1 MELADR
7 AGLKTSAREG
17 VPVRTSAAEM
27 CDDNVCDLVFLFG
40 SLSNS
45 VDEEF

>member
-1 MELADR
+1 MLKASNKKPRELLAFCKMVDR
-7 AGLKTSAREG
+7 NEKI
-17 VPVRTSAAEM
+17 
-27 CDDNVCDLVFLFG
+27 FG

>member
-1 MELADR
+1 MIEMMKPSLDSQ
-7 AGLKTSAREG
+7 LSFKEG
-17 VPVRTSAAEM
+17 F
-27 CDDNVCDLVFLFG
+27 CG